1 MVRLPIPI
9 VAIQKPTH
17 ESKAHSL
24 STLRGLTWVTRELM
38 KGKKSGF
45 GEPVDNCEGEVDFAE
60 LAGYIPV

>member
-1 MVRLPIPI
+1 MVRIPIPI
-9 VAIQKPTH
+9 VAIQKPTQ

-24 STLRGLTWVTRELM
+24 STLRGLIWVTLDLI

-45 GEPVDNCEGEVDFAE
+45 GEPVVVCEGEVDFAE